1 MEESTN
7 FSQMIQILMDKV
19 KKALMTKIEN
29 QSNISQNKEL
39 INSLFNLLDYQI
51 TLINQIFLFNEKN
64 KDNEDNNNN
73 SIENLIDINKDI
85 LVSMIFKFIS
95 NINSVFN
102 KAKNNGKNKMSI
114 NSKNQNL
121 FKRGKIINVLYSS
134 SNNNNILVSNSFAQ
148 NSSPIKK
155 NMEREFNST
164 ISYTLSTPMRR
175 PEPIFDNEK
184 NSYKFLKNKNILY
197 NMKNKNNN
205 NVYDKLYYDKDSRCD
220 HDEKRKN
227 KALMYQSF
235 SKSMKDIFVDLNS
248 DYIKNLF
255 KERNNRDNKSLI
267 ITPKL
272 SYSHSFSN
280 Y

>member
-1 MEESTN
+1 MEESNN

-19 KKALMTKIEN
+19 KKDLMTKIEN
-29 QSNISQNKEL
+29 QSNIPQNKEL

-255 KERNNRDNKSLI
+255 KERNNRDNKR
-267 ITPKL
+267 
-272 SYSHSFSN
+272 SN
-280 Y
+280 YKTRFDN